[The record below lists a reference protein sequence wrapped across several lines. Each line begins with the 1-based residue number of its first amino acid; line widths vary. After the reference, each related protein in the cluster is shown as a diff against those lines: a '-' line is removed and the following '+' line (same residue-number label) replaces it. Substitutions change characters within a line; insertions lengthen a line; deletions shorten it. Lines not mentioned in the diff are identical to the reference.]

1 MTLDFLTIF
10 VESLICIEMSKRQL
24 QSILDDAAKIMAA
37 SLREELNLEETVAVF
52 TVRRIYLAI
61 YNQLRFTHI
70 RTVSD
75 ESRETGKRQTRTPKY
90 EAWKALSPDQ
100 KEKVKKK
107 IETRS
112 RAIMKDLIREFKTI
126 NQPGIDIKVTGN
138 SEKFTVTT
146 LVTDKSQLERK
157 IGFGGQEYDI
167 GTFATVRQ
175 GYKSILNEVWQEIA
189 VYVQKQS
196 GVEDTK
202 LSNDQ
207 SFADLE
213 HAFGKSVAERQVSK
227 GVTQLYNDVKSQVGT
242 DEATRAVFE
251 ELNLEIYLKY
261 VSTDDRT
268 IVETYVG
275 AKSKNRRQAN
285 KERMILARARG
296 AIATAIKTKLASG
309 KNIESWSGSDDRITI
324 EKKKIVET
332 FNKSVKKPTK
342 SINTKRKLSKQTTK
356 PKTVKA
362 KAKTNKTKVKFNPAT
377 QNKEIK
383 RRVSGVP
390 SVSLISLGALI
401 NQKLPQTVAKNMR
414 LPGLQYRSGRFANSA
429 RVTDVITTSQGFP
442 SIGYTYQRNPY
453 QTFEP
458 GFKQGSTERD
468 PRKVIDRSIRE
479 IAASL
484 LVGRFY
490 TRRV

>member
-1 MTLDFLTIF
+1 
-10 VESLICIEMSKRQL
+10 MSKRQL
-24 QSILDDAAKIMAA
+24 ESILDDAAKIMAA

-75 ESRETGKRQTRTPKY
+75 ESRESGKRQTRTPKY

-112 RAIMKDLIREFKTI
+112 RAIMKDLIREFKSI

-138 SEKFTVTT
+138 SEKFIVTT
-146 LVTDKSQLERK
+146 VVTDKNQLEKK
-157 IGFGGQEYDI
+157 IGFGGREYDI

-175 GYKSILNEVWQEIA
+175 GYTRILNEIWQEIA
-189 VYVQKQS
+189 MYVQKQS
-196 GVEDTK
+196 GVEDSK

-213 HAFGKSVAERQVSK
+213 HAFGSSVAERQVSK
-227 GVTQLYNDVKSQVGT
+227 GVTQLYNDIKSQVGT

-275 AKSKNRRQAN
+275 AKSKNRRQAL
-285 KERMILARARG
+285 KERMILARARS
-296 AIATAIKTKLASG
+296 AIATAVKTKLATG
-309 KNIESWSGSDDRITI
+309 KNIKSWSGSDDRVTI

-332 FNKSVKKPTK
+332 FNNSVKLPSK

-377 QNKEIK
+377 KSKEIK

-401 NQKLPQTVAKNMR
+401 NQKLPQTVAKNMK

-479 IAASL
+479 IAATL